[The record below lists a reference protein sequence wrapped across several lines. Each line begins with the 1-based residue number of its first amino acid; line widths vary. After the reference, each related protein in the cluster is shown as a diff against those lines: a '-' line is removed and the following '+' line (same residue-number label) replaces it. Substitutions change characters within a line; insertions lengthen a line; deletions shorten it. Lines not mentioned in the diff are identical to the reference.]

1 VKDVPSYTKIL
12 TLGATGTER
21 ALMGEVIIQEK
32 VDGSQ
37 FRFGLN
43 EDGEL
48 TMASHHATIYPEN
61 PGMFGMA
68 ADHAA
73 WAAGACY
80 LPRDTYFYCEYL
92 AKPKHNTLAYESVPF
107 HHLVLFDVLLSDG
120 GWVRDH
126 ATLDAWA
133 RSLDID
139 VVPELYRGVAS
150 LADVQ
155 ALLATPSFL
164 GKETVEG
171 VVIKNWG
178 ELIAVGGTTFPLFT
192 KHVNEAFKERHGKEW
207 KRGTGKN
214 KRDTYV
220 ESFAAEG
227 RWAKAVQHLRERG
240 ELVGAPKDIGALV
253 REVQD
258 DIDAEETKNIK
269 EELYRLY
276 IGDIKRAA
284 VRGLPEWYKVR
295 LLENVEEAS
304 CPSN

>member
-1 VKDVPSYTKIL
+1 MATEVPSYTKIL

-21 ALMGEVIIQEK
+21 ALIGEVSIQEK

-61 PGMFGMA
+61 PGMFKA
-68 ADHAA
+68 AVDYDGRWWLA
-73 WAAGACY
+73 
-80 LPRDTYFYCEYL
+80 LPRDTYFFCEYL
-92 AKPKHNTLAYESVPF
+92 AKPKHNTLTYNRVPKN
-107 HHLVLFDVLLSDG
+107 HLVLFDVLLASG

-126 ATLDAWA
+126 RTLDAWA
-133 RSLDID
+133 RSLEID
-139 VVPELYRGVAS
+139 VVPELYRGDAN

-155 ALLATPSFL
+155 SLLDTPSYL
-164 GKETVEG
+164 GGCTVEG

-178 ELIAVGGTTFPLFT
+178 ELIAVGGTTYPLFT
-192 KHVNEAFKERHGKEW
+192 KRVNAAFKERHGKEW
-207 KRGTGKN
+207 KRGTGKS
-214 KRDTYV
+214 KRNTYV

-240 ELVGAPKDIGALV
+240 ALEGSPRDIGALV

-258 DIDAEETKNIK
+258 DIAAEEMANIK

-284 VRGLPEWYKVR
+284 VRGLPEWYKGK
-295 LLENVEEAS
+295 LLEGT
-304 CPSN
+304 SNG